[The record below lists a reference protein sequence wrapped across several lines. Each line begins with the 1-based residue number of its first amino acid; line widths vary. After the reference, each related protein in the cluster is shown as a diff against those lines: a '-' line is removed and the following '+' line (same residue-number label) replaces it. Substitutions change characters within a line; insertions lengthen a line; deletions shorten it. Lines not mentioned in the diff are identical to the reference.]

1 MKSLYPDVENVFAG
15 RPPLVGQSS
24 ALDSCNVPPNVSA
37 LYLQIR
43 EAHTRDGW
51 HIGGPLVA
59 ERHHLTLQER
69 QSASQSRPC
78 ALRWMTPFCDSMANV
93 FSGVCVCAC
102 VRARLDPN
110 PRDWTLTRHNE
121 PADAYGAWPTAF
133 FIFEKPPVRETWRL
147 VYRSRPTQEAH
158 IDVAHVLACLWSE
171 SGSP

>member
-1 MKSLYPDVENVFAG
+1 M
-15 RPPLVGQSS
+15 GQSA
-24 ALDSCNVPPNVSA
+24 ALDRSNVPPNVSA

-93 FSGVCVCAC
+93 FSGVCMEAC
-102 VRARLDPN
+102 VCGCAFVCGERASERASERESGERAACEIGPDPIKPQTLTGRGQRPSSSLRSRRCARLGSLF
-110 PRDWTLTRHNE
+110 T
-121 PADAYGAWPTAF
+121 
-133 FIFEKPPVRETWRL
+133 VRALRRRRT
-147 VYRSRPTQEAH
+147 
-158 IDVAHVLACLWSE
+158 
-171 SGSP
+171 

>member
-15 RPPLVGQSS
+15 RPPLVGQSA

-93 FSGVCVCAC
+93 FS
-102 VRARLDPN
+102 D
-110 PRDWTLTRHNE
+110 T
-121 PADAYGAWPTAF
+121 YGAWPTAF
-133 FIFEKPPVRETWRL
+133 FIFEKPQVRKTWRL
-147 VYRSRPTQEAH
+147 VYRSRPAQEAH
-158 IDVAHVLACLWSE
+158 IDVVHVLACLWSE
-171 SGSP
+171 CGSP

>member
-1 MKSLYPDVENVFAG
+1 
-15 RPPLVGQSS
+15 VGQSA

-93 FSGVCVCAC
+93 FSGVCVCVCVRAC
-102 VRARLDPN
+102 VENERANERESLESEHARLDPN
-110 PRDWTLTRHNE
+110 P
-121 PADAYGAWPTAF
+121 
-133 FIFEKPPVRETWRL
+133 K
-147 VYRSRPTQEAH
+147 Q
-158 IDVAHVLACLWSE
+158 
-171 SGSP
+171 

>member
-1 MKSLYPDVENVFAG
+1 
-15 RPPLVGQSS
+15 VGQSA
-24 ALDSCNVPPNVSA
+24 ALDSSNVPPNVSA

-69 QSASQSRPC
+69 QRASQSRPC
-78 ALRWMTPFCDSMANV
+78 ALRWMPHFCDSMANV
-93 FSGVCVCAC
+93 FS
-102 VRARLDPN
+102 
-110 PRDWTLTRHNE
+110 
-121 PADAYGAWPTAF
+121 DAYGAWPTAF
-133 FIFEKPPVRETWRL
+133 FIFEKLPVRRTWQL

-171 SGSP
+171 SGLP

>member
-1 MKSLYPDVENVFAG
+1 M
-15 RPPLVGQSS
+15 
-24 ALDSCNVPPNVSA
+24 PPNVSA

-133 FIFEKPPVRETWRL
+133 FIFEKRQERKSWRL
-147 VYRSRPTQEAH
+147 VFRSRPTQEAH
-158 IDVAHVLACLWSE
+158 IDVVHVLACLWSE
-171 SGSP
+171 CGSP

>member
-1 MKSLYPDVENVFAG
+1 
-15 RPPLVGQSS
+15 
-24 ALDSCNVPPNVSA
+24 VPPNVSA

-93 FSGVCVCAC
+93 FSGVCVEACVCMCVC
-102 VRARLDPN
+102 VRACGESERANERESLEREHPRLDPN
-110 PRDWTLTRHNE
+110 P
-121 PADAYGAWPTAF
+121 
-133 FIFEKPPVRETWRL
+133 
-147 VYRSRPTQEAH
+147 TQ
-158 IDVAHVLACLWSE
+158 
-171 SGSP
+171 